1 MALDDFVDGITFCL
15 ISILTVFRAHFKL
28 WSRHP
33 ITSWICFA
41 GICLNS
47 FYFEFVGPLTV
58 PDTSQTA
65 ILAANIVQLVGTY
78 TVVTTAFAAVL
89 AFSFERLFNVV
100 PWARSLGHKW
110 PALRKH
116 FPGVAAGLML
126 TTLYAM
132 LMLLYIDAFGNNRHY
147 IKSPV
152 LRVWLL
158 TRLPFEVLTDVV
170 MLTSDATIMMVVLD
184 NARRMEIASGKRPG
198 PVQILPVKPIS
209 HHAPAPG
216 STTPAGSATPGS
228 TTPSPVPL
236 GTSGTGAR
244 HGTTIASHDSL
255 QGGTLDHGPTPKH
268 VGGSGAR
275 GSSTIPLNQTA
286 PPSPATRRPSAG
298 GVHSATNA
306 ASMVF
311 ESTKL
316 FVLIMSALC
325 TVANIAVRIAWT
337 LDLVPLRL
345 ATAFSRLSLIVIF
358 GNLLYVGVRRPD
370 APNTTSGGT
379 MSGSAARASA
389 GAGHALAG
397 SAPVLNTRDSAA
409 HHSHPTAL
417 DEKPSSGGRRQSV
430 DKLSTSENFRPKVTV
445 SIRGTS
451 ALAD

>member
-1 MALDDFVDGITFCL
+1 MALDEFVDGITFCL
-15 ISILTVFRAHFKL
+15 ISILALFRVHFKL
-28 WSRHP
+28 WSRYP

-41 GICLNS
+41 GICLNT
-47 FYFEFVGPLTV
+47 FHQEVVAPLSA

-65 ILAANIVQLVGTY
+65 IYSANIVQLVGTY

-110 PALRKH
+110 PALRKY
-116 FPGVAAGLML
+116 FPRVAAGLML
-126 TTLYAM
+126 ATLYAM
-132 LMLLYIDAFGNNRHY
+132 LVVLDIDAFGNNRHY

-152 LRVWLL
+152 LRIWLL

-170 MLTSDATIMMVVLD
+170 MLTSDATIMAVVLD
-184 NARRMEIASGKRPG
+184 NVHRMEAASGKQPG
-198 PVQILPVKPIS
+198 TTKILPIKPIS

-216 STTPAGSATPGS
+216 STTPSPVPPCS
-228 TTPSPVPL
+228 TTPSPVPP
-236 GTSGTGAR
+236 GANGTGAR
-244 HGTTIASHDSL
+244 HASTISSHDSL
-255 QGGTLDHGPTPKH
+255 HGGTLDHGTTVPAPKP
-268 VGGSGAR
+268 VGGAR
-275 GSSTIPLNQTA
+275 GSSTIPLNQT
-286 PPSPATRRPSAG
+286 PGPSATRRPSSGG

-337 LDLVPLRL
+337 LDLVPLKL

-379 MSGSAARASA
+379 MSGSAARASV
-389 GAGHALAG
+389 GAGHALGG

-409 HHSHPTAL
+409 HHSHPMTL
-417 DEKPSSGGRRQSV
+417 DEKPVAGRRQSV
-430 DKLSTSENFRPKVTV
+430 DKLSNENFRPKVTV
-445 SIRGTS
+445 AIRGTS
-451 ALAD
+451 ALTD

>member
-1 MALDDFVDGITFCL
+1 MALDEFVDGITFCL
-15 ISILTVFRAHFKL
+15 ISILTVFREHFKL
-28 WSRHP
+28 WSRYQ

-47 FYFEFVGPLTV
+47 FYQEIVGPLTA
-58 PDTSQTA
+58 PDTSETA
-65 ILAANIVQLVGTY
+65 IYAANILQLVGTY

-100 PWARSLGHKW
+100 PWARTLGHKW

-116 FPGVAAGLML
+116 FPRLAAGLML
-126 TTLYAM
+126 ATLYAM
-132 LMLLYIDAFGNNRHY
+132 LIVLDLDAFGNNRHY

-184 NARRMEIASGKRPG
+184 NVRRMEAASG
-198 PVQILPVKPIS
+198 VKP
-209 HHAPAPG
+209 PG
-216 STTPAGSATPGS
+216 TVKCLGRRRPGS
-228 TTPSPVPL
+228 TTPSPVPPA
-236 GTSGTGAR
+236 GTNGTGAR

-255 QGGTLDHGPTPKH
+255 DHGPTPKP

-275 GSSTIPLNQTA
+275 GSSTIPLNQT
-286 PPSPATRRPSAG
+286 PGPSAAAAATRRPSSG
-298 GVHSATNA
+298 GVHSATNG

-337 LDLVPLRL
+337 LDLVPLKM

-379 MSGSAARASA
+379 MSGSAARASM

-397 SAPVLNTRDSAA
+397 SAPVLNSRDNAA

-417 DEKPSSGGRRQSV
+417 DEKPVSGGRRQSV
-430 DKLSTSENFRPKVTV
+430 DKLSTGENYRPKVTV
-445 SIRGTS
+445 AIRGTS
-451 ALAD
+451 ALTD